1 MIKILVLN
9 GPNLNMLGKR
19 EPALYGTE
27 TLDDIIQGLRE
38 RAVTLG
44 VQLEQVQS
52 NEEGV
57 LVSQILASPEAFD
70 GIILNP
76 AAYTHTSV
84 ALRDALQAVTVP
96 CVEVHLTNTAAREE
110 FRHVSLTAGA
120 CLGQIMGFGAMGY
133 HLALIGLVHYLK
145 SGRGPARNPDSQR
158 SG

>member
-1 MIKILVLN
+1 MAGRAHVPVGRAWQGWAQDLPGRRVYIPKDEHN
-9 GPNLNMLGKR
+9 RRPLG
-19 EPALYGTE
+19 
-27 TLDDIIQGLRE
+27 I
-38 RAVTLG
+38 
-44 VQLEQVQS
+44 QS

-57 LVSQILASPEAFD
+57 LVSQILGSPEAFN

-133 HLALIGLVHYLK
+133 HLALIGLVQYLK
-145 SGRGPARNPDSQR
+145 SGRGP
-158 SG
+158 G

>member
-19 EPALYGTE
+19 EPALYGKE

-38 RAVTLG
+38 HSGTLG
-44 VQLEQVQS
+44 VQVEHVQS

-57 LVSQILASPEAFD
+57 LVSQILASREKFD

-110 FRHVSLTAGA
+110 FRHISLTAGS
-120 CLGQIMGFGAMGY
+120 LPGSDHGVWGHG
-133 HLALIGLVHYLK
+133 VS
-145 SGRGPARNPDSQR
+145 SGPDRISSISQVRSWARPQSV
-158 SG
+158 G

>member
-27 TLDDIIQGLRE
+27 TLDNIFQGLQK
-38 RAVTLG
+38 RATTLG

-57 LVSQILASPEAFD
+57 LISQIMATPEAFD
-70 GIILNP
+70 AIILNP

-84 ALRDALQAVTVP
+84 ALRDALQAVKMP

-133 HLALIGLVHYLK
+133 HLALIELVQYLK
-145 SGRGPARNPDSQR
+145 FGANSAKFRL
-158 SG
+158 

>member
-9 GPNLNMLGKR
+9 GPNLNMLGRR
-19 EPALYGTE
+19 EPAMYGKE
-27 TLDDIIQGLRE
+27 TLDDIINGLRE
-38 RAVTLG
+38 LAGTLG
-44 VQLEQVQS
+44 VQVEHLQS

-57 LVSQILASPEAFD
+57 LVSQIQACRDKFD

-84 ALRDALQAVTVP
+84 ALRDALQAVPVP

-110 FRHVSLTAGA
+110 FRHLSLTAGA

-133 HLALIGLVHYLK
+133 HLALTGLVQYLK
-145 SGRGPARNPDSQR
+145 SARGRELKQ
-158 SG
+158 

>member
-1 MIKILVLN
+1 MITILVLN
-9 GPNLNMLGKR
+9 GPNLNMLGQR

-27 TLDDIIQGLRE
+27 TLADIIQGLRE
-38 RAVTLG
+38 RAGILDVR
-44 VQLEQVQS
+44 LEHVQS

-57 LVSQILASPEAFD
+57 LVSQILASRDAFD

-84 ALRDALQAVTVP
+84 ALRDALQAVKVP
-96 CVEVHLTNTAAREE
+96 CVEVHLTNTAARDE

-145 SGRGPARNPDSQR
+145 SGRGP
-158 SG
+158 G